1 MRPQP
6 PHAGLGPALPLERA
20 HEVHARRVLLRSE
33 QTGGVFTA
41 STPTAVGGA
50 PREPRSR
57 PGRSAQDRSPEL
69 TGPDGGSLPRS
80 LPADR
85 ATPSGSDTLACHVW
99 TRRLS
104 KPGALSSAPPPPR
117 NCARWESTCY
127 RSRRLPGRSRS
138 FFKRTER
145 IKPREQNELHRLHRR
160 DGAKP
165 AGDVTLPPPRA
176 PVPEAGRRP
185 LPHAPLQAPGA
196 VARFRAGSQRISPR
210 VRPGHR
216 ASRPWLRL
224 QSQAPGPGLRGEA
237 RRASQRSPG
246 RRAQRPPS
254 CPCAVTGVSAVNTT
268 AQTPPAL

>member
-1 MRPQP
+1 MEAAVGRMRPQP

-85 ATPSGSDTLACHVW
+85 ATPSGSDTLARHVW

-104 KPGALSSAPPPPR
+104 KPGALSSAPPPGT
-117 NCARWESTCY
+117 A
-127 RSRRLPGRSRS
+127 
-138 FFKRTER
+138 
-145 IKPREQNELHRLHRR
+145 R
-160 DGAKP
+160 DG
-165 AGDVTLPPPRA
+165 RA
-176 PVPEAGRRP
+176 RATV
-185 LPHAPLQAPGA
+185 L
-196 VARFRAGSQRISPR
+196 VASP
-210 VRPGHR
+210 
-216 ASRPWLRL
+216 
-224 QSQAPGPGLRGEA
+224 GEA
-237 RRASQRSPG
+237 EAFLKGQKESNHVSKTNCIVSTDETARNPPG
-246 RRAQRPPS
+246 
-254 CPCAVTGVSAVNTT
+254 T
-268 AQTPPAL
+268 